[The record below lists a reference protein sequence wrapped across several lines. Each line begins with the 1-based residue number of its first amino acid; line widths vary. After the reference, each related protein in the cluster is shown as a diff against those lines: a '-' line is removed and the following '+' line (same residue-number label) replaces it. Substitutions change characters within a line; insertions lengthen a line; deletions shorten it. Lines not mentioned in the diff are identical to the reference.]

1 MTTLTQFSPT
11 INQNFTF
18 QPTLDGQ
25 QYSAI
30 VTWSMFGRRWV
41 LNIYNLQNVLILQKP
56 LTASPQDYDINLI
69 EGYFSTSTLVYRL
82 ATNNFEV
89 TP

>member
-25 QYSAI
+25 QYSGI